1 MKNYFGVLVLLLFL
15 VYSCDKVKQS
25 DDLVVVGAEKTFL
38 TFDEVEAY
46 EAALADKEKAVLQIQ
61 QSPTFSSFQQKFK
74 SYEEDELLEVEGL
87 EDYVAEDRILHLLNE
102 YQTIQLGDWICQLD
116 FRSKTV
122 YVLHESQWEEV
133 QNNQL
138 NTVPAVQNFS
148 FEEEV
153 ASYIE
158 IAMEDGVEL
167 QEAKELFLAA
177 GSATQTAARAVC
189 PGVDS
194 KKKEKEKCGDLQY
207 TSGVDS
213 KTYSAK
219 VKLVYQKAGIYFSVK
234 AQVKNYRTW
243 VGCNLNTTGLQFIEY
258 GEVTINKRKTRRR
271 GLSRYCVDDFTGGQ
285 FAFTVQREGGAYD
298 VDGSRAILRNKLYE
312 GTKGLQDLYVAA
324 NFVWGSHSGG
334 VNAHQI
340 LFIIEK

>member
-1 MKNYFGVLVLLLFL
+1 MKNCFGVLIIILFF

-25 DDLVVVGAEKTFL
+25 DDLIGVQAEKSFL
-38 TFDEVEAY
+38 AFDDVEDY
-46 EAALADKEKAVLQIQ
+46 ESALADKEKAATHVQ
-61 QSPTFSSFQQKFK
+61 QVPGFNSFQKK
-74 SYEEDELLEVEGL
+74 VKEYEAEELLEVEGL
-87 EDYVAEDRILHLLNE
+87 EDFVAEDRIFELLNE
-102 YQTIQLGDWICQLD
+102 DQTIQLGDWICQLD

-122 YVLHESQWEEV
+122 YVLPKSNWKEV

-138 NTVPAVQNFS
+138 NTAPTVQSFS

-158 IAMEDGVEL
+158 IAMEDGVDL
-167 QEAKELFLAA
+167 QEAKEVFLAA
-177 GSATQTAARAVC
+177 GEASNPAARAVC

-194 KKKEKEKCGDLQY
+194 KKKEKEKCSDLQY
-207 TSGVDS
+207 TSGVDG

-271 GLSRYCVDDFTGGQ
+271 GLRRYCVDDFVGGDYS
-285 FAFTVQREGGAYD
+285 FTTQREGNSRD

-340 LFIIEK
+340 LFVIEK